1 MGISQEAVQ
10 QSFNSLKGLAEALI
24 GNAGQLT
31 ELVEQLQRV
40 MQNATK
46 ALEDCAADLQT
57 MGSMVTDYANG
68 RYKEIPKETI
78 VAVVAAIVYVV
89 SPIDLIPDA
98 IPVVG
103 YADDAALV
111 SFVLSHVHKDIE
123 SYRNW
128 KKPNRAKT
136 VTERSNHGLRSQ

>member
-10 QSFNSLKGLAEALI
+10 QSFNSLKGLAESLI

-57 MGSMVTDYANG
+57 M
-68 RYKEIPKETI
+68 
-78 VAVVAAIVYVV
+78 
-89 SPIDLIPDA
+89 
-98 IPVVG
+98 
-103 YADDAALV
+103 
-111 SFVLSHVHKDIE
+111 
-123 SYRNW
+123 
-128 KKPNRAKT
+128 
-136 VTERSNHGLRSQ
+136 

>member
-24 GNAGQLT
+24 GNARQLT

-89 SPIDLIPDA
+89 SP
-98 IPVVG
+98 
-103 YADDAALV
+103 
-111 SFVLSHVHKDIE
+111 H
-123 SYRNW
+123 R
-128 KKPNRAKT
+128 PNPRCHS
-136 VTERSNHGLRSQ
+136 RSWIRRRCRPR

>member
-31 ELVEQLQRV
+31 ELVEQLQHV

-128 KKPNRAKT
+128 KNA
-136 VTERSNHGLRSQ
+136 Q

>member
-1 MGISQEAVQ
+1 
-10 QSFNSLKGLAEALI
+10 
-24 GNAGQLT
+24 
-31 ELVEQLQRV
+31 

-128 KKPNRAKT
+128 KNA
-136 VTERSNHGLRSQ
+136 Q

>member
-1 MGISQEAVQ
+1 MGISQEAAQ
-10 QSFNSLKGLAEALI
+10 QSFNSLKGLAEARI
-24 GNAGQLT
+24 GNAGQRT

-128 KKPNRAKT
+128 KNA
-136 VTERSNHGLRSQ
+136 Q

>member
-24 GNAGQLT
+24 GNARQLT

-57 MGSMVTDYANG
+57 MGSMVADYANG

-111 SFVLSHVHKDIE
+111 SFVLPHVHKDIE

-128 KKPNRAKT
+128 KNA
-136 VTERSNHGLRSQ
+136 Q

>member
-40 MQNATK
+40 MQNTTK
-46 ALEDCAADLQT
+46 ALENCAADLQT
-57 MGSMVTDYANG
+57 MGNMVTDYANG

-128 KKPNRAKT
+128 KNA
-136 VTERSNHGLRSQ
+136 Q

>member
-46 ALEDCAADLQT
+46 ALEDYAADLQT
-57 MGSMVTDYANG
+57 MGSMVADYAHG
-68 RYKEIPKETI
+68 RYKEIPKETL

-128 KKPNRAKT
+128 KNA
-136 VTERSNHGLRSQ
+136 Q

>member
-1 MGISQEAVQ
+1 
-10 QSFNSLKGLAEALI
+10 
-24 GNAGQLT
+24 
-31 ELVEQLQRV
+31 
-40 MQNATK
+40 
-46 ALEDCAADLQT
+46 
-57 MGSMVTDYANG
+57 MGSMVADYANG

-111 SFVLSHVHKDIE
+111 SFVLPHVHKDIE

-128 KKPNRAKT
+128 KNA
-136 VTERSNHGLRSQ
+136 Q

>member
-78 VAVVAAIVYVV
+78 VAVVAAIIYVV

-128 KKPNRAKT
+128 KNA
-136 VTERSNHGLRSQ
+136 Q

>member
-40 MQNATK
+40 MQNATR

-111 SFVLSHVHKDIE
+111 SFVLSHVHKDIK

-128 KKPNRAKT
+128 KNA
-136 VTERSNHGLRSQ
+136 Q

>member
-1 MGISQEAVQ
+1 MNISQEAVQ

-24 GNAGQLT
+24 ENAGQLT

-57 MGSMVTDYANG
+57 MGSMVADYANG

-89 SPIDLIPDA
+89 SPIDLIPDV

-128 KKPNRAKT
+128 KNA
-136 VTERSNHGLRSQ
+136 Q

>member
-24 GNAGQLT
+24 GNARQLT

-128 KKPNRAKT
+128 KNA
-136 VTERSNHGLRSQ
+136 Q

>member
-10 QSFNSLKGLAEALI
+10 QSFNSLKGLTEALI

-46 ALEDCAADLQT
+46 APEDCAADLQT

-128 KKPNRAKT
+128 KNA
-136 VTERSNHGLRSQ
+136 Q